1 MPKCRTFISFDY
13 DHDEDLK
20 ILLVGQ
26 AKNPDSPFEF
36 TDQSLKE
43 PLVGDWKEKIRRR
56 IRNVDVVAVI
66 CGQHTHTASGVAAEV
81 TIAREERVPYFLLHG
96 RADKNCTKPTSA
108 LPTDKL
114 YNWTWENL
122 KALFAGR
129 R

>member
-1 MPKCRTFISFDY
+1 MAKCRTFISFDY

-26 AKNPDSPFEF
+26 AKLPDSPFEF

-43 PLVGDWKEKIRRR
+43 PLVGDWREKIRRR
-56 IRNVDVVAVI
+56 IRDVDVVAVI
-66 CGQHTHTASGVAAEV
+66 CGQWTHTATGVAAEV
-81 TIAREERVPYFLLHG
+81 TIAREEKVAYFLLKG
-96 RADKNCTKPTSA
+96 RRDKACTKPTSA
-108 LPTDKL
+108 LPGDKV
-114 YNWTWENL
+114 YDWTWDNL